1 MEKNQTGLN
10 STSYI
15 KSTLENIGI
24 NSQEN
29 LNKINELTYTL
40 EKASKA
46 IILPVLKIQKKLS
59 NKLNSYTK
67 NYNDIK
73 NKALNSLNEIIDKN
87 KEENNNNLNIN
98 FSDQLFNQNLKYSND
113 HEELISL
120 YKNITNSIDLFT
132 NLYKSKE
139 FEHLIKG
146 FDKIIKDEDFYDK
159 ENIINDLDKKLLKE
173 NKNNKNVVNNNN
185 NKLNIKKNN
194 HHHNK
199 KHKTKKNKI
208 KKKINKHN
216 LNKNNNNNNINNN
229 NNNNKKNLN

>member
-1 MEKNQTGLN
+1 MDKNQTGLN
-10 STSYI
+10 STNYI

-40 EKASKA
+40 DKASKA

-67 NYNDIK
+67 NYNEIK
-73 NKALNSLNEIIDKN
+73 NKAMNSLNEIIDKN
-87 KEENNNNLNIN
+87 NNNNNNINENNNNLNIN

-159 ENIINDLDKKLLKE
+159 ENIINDLDKKLSKSDFKE
-173 NKNNKNVVNNNN
+173 KPFSLSFILSALETRFLHFFN
-185 NKLNIKKNN
+185 
-194 HHHNK
+194 
-199 KHKTKKNKI
+199 
-208 KKKINKHN
+208 
-216 LNKNNNNNNINNN
+216 
-229 NNNNKKNLN
+229 